1 MNQAPDEKGH
11 SRRGIAAA
19 CAFAILL
26 VSQAAF
32 ARSTEPEET
41 LLVPVPGN
49 ADPATTLKPAPQDIK
64 VLSRMTIRKGDSLWR
79 ISRRTLGRGAYYPQL
94 LAVNPIENPD
104 RIYEGR
110 SLLMPAGTLAEHP
123 ELAARLAGK
132 TATVVFP
139 APAASSPARATAASP
154 ALMESSTS
162 RKAKAMPATAGR
174 KANGNDGGEETET
187 RMIVEWARQGQCE
200 RVIAAADRF
209 LARHPDSARLSTV
222 LWHQAECYRTLS
234 PSGQ

>member
-1 MNQAPDEKGH
+1 MNQAPDEKGR

-32 ARSTEPEET
+32 ARSTEPEEM

-49 ADPATTLKPAPQDIK
+49 AAPSTTLKPAPQDIT
-64 VLSRMTIRKGDSLWR
+64 VLSRLMIRKGDSLWR
-79 ISRRTLGRGAYYPQL
+79 IARRTLGRGAYYPQL

-104 RIYEGR
+104 LIYEGR

-132 TATVVFP
+132 TTTIVFP
-139 APAASSPARATAASP
+139 APAAPSPARAAAASP
-154 ALMESSTS
+154 ALMQSGTS

-174 KANGNDGGEETET
+174 KENGDSGGEETET
-187 RMIVEWARQGQCE
+187 RMIVELARQGQCD

-222 LWHQAECYRTLS
+222 LWHQAECYRTTS
-234 PSGQ
+234 NPGP

>member
-1 MNQAPDEKGH
+1 MNQAPDEKGR

-26 VSQAAF
+26 VSQVAF
-32 ARSTEPEET
+32 ARATEPEET

-49 ADPATTLKPAPQDIK
+49 ADLSTTLKPAPQDIK
-64 VLSRMTIRKGDSLWR
+64 VLSRLTIQKGDSLWR

-132 TATVVFP
+132 TTTVVFP
-139 APAASSPARATAASP
+139 APAASSPARARAASP
-154 ALMESSTS
+154 ALMKSSTS
-162 RKAKAMPATAGR
+162 RKAKAMPAAAGR
-174 KANGNDGGEETET
+174 KENGNNGGEEAET
-187 RMIVEWARQGQCE
+187 LMIVEWARQGQCD

-222 LWHQAECYRTLS
+222 LWHQGECYRIMSS
-234 PSGQ
+234 PGQ

>member
-1 MNQAPDEKGH
+1 MNQAPDEKGR

-26 VSQAAF
+26 VSQVAF
-32 ARSTEPEET
+32 ARATEPAEM

-49 ADPATTLKPAPQDIK
+49 ADPSTTLKPAPQDIT
-64 VLSRMTIRKGDSLWR
+64 VLSRLTIQKGDSLWR
-79 ISRRTLGRGAYYPQL
+79 ISRRALGRGAYYPQI

-132 TATVVFP
+132 TTTVVFP
-139 APAASSPARATAASP
+139 APAASPPARAGAASP
-154 ALMESSTS
+154 ALMKSSTS
-162 RKAKAMPATAGR
+162 RKAKAMPAAAGR
-174 KANGNDGGEETET
+174 KENGNNGGEETET
-187 RMIVEWARQGQCE
+187 LMIVEWARQGQCD

-209 LARHPDSARLSTV
+209 LARHPDSTRLSTV
-222 LWHQAECYRTLS
+222 LWHQGECYRTMS
-234 PSGQ
+234 NPGQ

>member
-1 MNQAPDEKGH
+1 MNQAPGEKGR

-19 CAFAILL
+19 CAVAILL
-26 VSQAAF
+26 ISQAAS

-64 VLSRMTIRKGDSLWR
+64 VLSRLTIRKGDSLWR

-132 TATVVFP
+132 TTTVVFP
-139 APAASSPARATAASP
+139 APAVSSPTRAGADPP
-154 ALMESSTS
+154 ALMKSGTS
-162 RKAKAMPATAGR
+162 RKAKVMPATAGR
-174 KANGNDGGEETET
+174 KENGNNGGEETES
-187 RMIVEWARQGQCE
+187 RMIVELARQGRCE

-222 LWHQAECYRTLS
+222 LWHQAECYRTM
-234 PSGQ
+234 PTPGQ

>member
-1 MNQAPDEKGH
+1 MNQAPEGKGR

-26 VSQAAF
+26 VAQAASV
-32 ARSTEPEET
+32 RSAEPEET

-49 ADPATTLKPAPQDIK
+49 ADLSTTLKPAPQDIK
-64 VLSRMTIRKGDSLWR
+64 VLSRLTIQKGDSLWR

-104 RIYEGR
+104 LVYEGQ

-132 TATVVFP
+132 TTTVVFP
-139 APAASSPARATAASP
+139 APAVSSPAGAGAASP
-154 ALMESSTS
+154 ALMKSSTS
-162 RKAKAMPATAGR
+162 RKAKVMPATAGR
-174 KANGNDGGEETET
+174 KENGKNGGEETEI
-187 RMIVEWARQGQCE
+187 RMIVELARQGQCE
-200 RVIAAADRF
+200 RVVAAADRF
-209 LARHPDSARLSTV
+209 LARHPDSARLPTV
-222 LWHQAECYRTLS
+222 LWHQAECYRTMS
-234 PSGQ
+234 NPGQ